1 MFENMGTIRS
11 AVVRLS
17 DRGRKGTRYFMRK
30 YGEPV
35 IGEGGRLM
43 IAS

>member
-11 AVVRLS
+11 AVVRTS

-30 YGEPV
+30 YGEPM
-35 IGEGGRLM
+35 IGEAGRL
-43 IAS
+43 IVA